1 MVSRVTAATRR
12 SRTATGTFVVE
23 KAKQA
28 GRVSLLASGV

>member
-12 SRTATGTFVVE
+12 LRTATGTFVVE

-28 GRVSLLASGV
+28 GRVSLVEWGV